1 MLTFVDRG
9 PVVTTWIFAYGS
21 LVSPDSLASTIGRTI
36 SPGAGMHV
44 VELAGYGR
52 RWNYGSKVLRGD
64 WVNDDGS
71 EVTGGLVVSLGVVEA
86 PDESINGVIFGVD
99 DTELADLDW
108 RERAYDRI
116 DVTERITLLDE
127 ASNGSLNEAVAIYFP
142 RASSVDR
149 YEQHRDAG
157 TAAIRR
163 SYWDLVDD
171 AFSTLGDHH
180 RDWYR
185 RTPPPD
191 VPVRDIRL
199 DPLPSIRPS
208 QR

>member
-1 MLTFVDRG
+1 MLAAVDRRS
-9 PVVTTWIFAYGS
+9 VVTTWIFAYGS
-21 LVSPDSLASTIGRTI
+21 LVSPESLASTIGRTI
-36 SPGAGMHV
+36 SSGAGMHV
-44 VELAGYGR
+44 VELTGYGR

-71 EVTGGLVVSLGVVEA
+71 EVVGGLVVSLGVVEA
-86 PDESINGVIFGVD
+86 PDESINGVIFAVD
-99 DTELADLDW
+99 DIELADLDW
-108 RERAYDRI
+108 RERAYDRV
-116 DVTERITLLDE
+116 DVTDRITLLGDDGVLDE
-127 ASNGSLNEAVAIYFP
+127 PIAIYFP

-191 VPVRDIRL
+191 VPIRDIRL